1 MRIVA
6 KLPEGVF
13 ADESIQFFAVHLRDV
28 VKGGAAET
36 VSPLARSGIQV
47 RAAVAHHVEAVQKEL
62 EAQDVVVPVP
72 AAAAHPDLAAIDD
85 NVRRRAAK
93 HIETPGWKRDRPE
106 RRGIALQ
113 PVERGGVVRS
123 QQPERFVPEMVCG
136 RLQVAARESNGAG
149 REQVAVIVD
158 RLRPELLH
166 APIVRVS
173 DERRQAARLGV
184 RRHEVEHPPQ
194 PRPLALRHRL
204 AVLLEQQIR
213 REEQLQH
220 EPVVGRRLLEI
231 DAIFRDLLEH
241 LVAHN
246 APASGQPVASSGGVL
261 EEQPEEH
268 ETGAVA
274 RVVVSVHIGR
284 FGVREHELA
293 VHEQAAQEGAPEPR
307 VRAGLRACH
316 EVETPDPADGAQRH
330 VHRAGPVHAVG
341 KRIDGDPILDLC
353 PVLARVSVVA
363 GQPVRLPKGRE
374 VLTAAQFPRH
384 FHVGCLIELH
394 VRDVAAVLE
403 RIVTARLEIVEPR
416 KPGAEGFGARAE
428 QVELVATASA
438 S

>member
-1 MRIVA
+1 M
-6 KLPEGVF
+6 
-13 ADESIQFFAVHLRDV
+13 
-28 VKGGAAET
+28 
-36 VSPLARSGIQV
+36 
-47 RAAVAHHVEAVQKEL
+47 
-62 EAQDVVVPVP
+62 
-72 AAAAHPDLAAIDD
+72 
-85 NVRRRAAK
+85 
-93 HIETPGWKRDRPE
+93 
-106 RRGIALQ
+106 
-113 PVERGGVVRS
+113 
-123 QQPERFVPEMVCG
+123 
-136 RLQVAARESNGAG
+136 
-149 REQVAVIVD
+149 IVD
-158 RLRPELLH
+158 CLRPELLH

-274 RVVVSVHIGR
+274 QVVVSVHIGR

-341 KRIDGDPILDLC
+341 KWIDGDPILDLC

-428 QVELVATASA
+428 QVELVPDGRVCSGDDARDRVRVARAKRGGVSVAIRRIEEEWRHHLPFPQIVMRARSALADDRGVAKHMRVDAGPRPPRRLAQLVAKPGRKLAGRHAECVASA
-438 S
+438 RKDRRQIHEARNSVSTVAMRPAV